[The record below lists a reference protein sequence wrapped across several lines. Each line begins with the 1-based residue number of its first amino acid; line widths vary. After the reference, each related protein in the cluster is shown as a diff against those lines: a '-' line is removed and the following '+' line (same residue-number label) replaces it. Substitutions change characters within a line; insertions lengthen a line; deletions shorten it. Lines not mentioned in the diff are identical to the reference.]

1 VDRYHDRPCPVC
13 LEGNDDPVHAFFEC
27 PAAQLQIVRARLELE
42 LPVVWGAI
50 LEAANRPDAAHGGM
64 AAAAAAGVHL
74 SGLDMSSAEGRAVL
88 YRLLCGFPFPA
99 RVVNRNTAPAAHAL
113 AVVFDS
119 LTNPTAS
126 LRRMAR
132 TVVRWAVGHTRRTAA
147 ARLSALRDVGAVKWV
162 RTPRAEGS
170 GTYTRAG
177 AMVTHVTHPPRA
189 FARWRGHHHDACHM
203 CQGAAGALIPCAR
216 CDVVRHAP
224 FGCKHA
230 LPTAP
235 GPGEEW
241 MCGDCS
247 LDAQPLAAMLGL
259 PSPTPVESSVAS
271 SIP

>member
-1 VDRYHDRPCPVC
+1 
-13 LEGNDDPVHAFFEC
+13 
-27 PAAQLQIVRARLELE
+27 
-42 LPVVWGAI
+42 
-50 LEAANRPDAAHGGM
+50 M

-126 LRRMAR
+126 HRRMAR

-162 RTPRAEGS
+162 RMPRAEGS
-170 GTYTRAG
+170 GTYTRVG
-177 AMVTHVTHPPRA
+177 AIVTHVTHPPRA

-203 CQGAAGALIPCAR
+203 CQGAAGAAGALIPCAR